1 MPVGVFY
8 CPSMSHPG
16 QVRLVRTRAGTQKEL
31 NYIELPLDSPSTL
44 LRVVS
49 PSTLLR
55 TVSLSNGLSNH
66 GSRPAKRSSSGM
78 TDSANCGVV
87 SKGRGSFYWAM

>member
-1 MPVGVFY
+1 MR
-8 CPSMSHPG
+8 HPG
-16 QVRLVRTRAGTQKEL
+16 QVRLQRTRAGIQKEFD
-31 NYIELPLDSPSTL
+31 YIELLLDSPSAS

-66 GSRPAKRSSSGM
+66 GSRPVRRRSSGM
-78 TDSANCGVV
+78 TGSANCDIV
-87 SKGRGSFYWAM
+87 SKGRGDYCGVK